1 MTISAIRGSAR
12 RRLSKV
18 GLGFIGAIAA
28 SLVVVGCSGA
38 TDDSATAA
46 GTDPAGSAWLADAE
60 SVAQAA
66 TTVPTVMRA
75 AQLGPVTPPAK
86 HTIFFVGCD
95 QSIPGCVA
103 QVTGVQEAAAAL
115 GYTVKICDAKADV
128 ASFQNCM
135 SQAVNAKPDVIVN
148 NARPA
153 ADAAEAYADAH
164 AAGIPVIGQ
173 FTSELPDPAKGN
185 TVEVGNV
192 CRQEG
197 EMLGNFIVAESGG
210 KADVA
215 VFADTVYG
223 CNGQRA
229 EGIQSALD
237 KCDTCKSTIKRFSAA
252 TAQTDLPPALQAT
265 IQSNPKLNWIVGTPG
280 FSGLMASDAVR
291 QAGRAD
297 SISVGTFD
305 GDEPSLALVRKGDII
320 KADVASGVYEN
331 GWTVVDAAARLAAG
345 QSIPDGISNPTQLLM
360 TEQSV
365 PQSGTYEGATGFREQ
380 FKQLWGVA

>member
-1 MTISAIRGSAR
+1 MTVSVTQRSTR
-12 RRLSKV
+12 RRLSRIM
-18 GLGFIGAIAA
+18 LGVLGAVTATVM
-28 SLVVVGCSGA
+28 LVGCAGA
-38 TDDSATAA
+38 TGDTATDP
-46 GTDPAGSAWLADAE
+46 GSDPAGSEWLAAAQDA
-60 SVAQAA
+60 AQAA
-66 TTVPTVMRA
+66 TTVPTVIRA
-75 AQLGPVTPPAK
+75 AQLGPVTPPATR
-86 HTIFFVGCD
+86 TIFFVGCD

-103 QVTGVQEAAAAL
+103 QVAGVQEAAAAL
-115 GYTVKICDAKADV
+115 GFTVKVCDAKADV

-153 ADAAEAYADAH
+153 ADAAEAYAGAH

-173 FTSELPDPAKGN
+173 FTSEQPDPAKGN

-229 EGIQSALD
+229 EGIEAALD
-237 KCDTCKSTIKRFSAA
+237 KCDSCKTTIKRFSAA
-252 TAQTDLPPALQAT
+252 TAQTDLPPALQAA

-291 QAGRAD
+291 QAGKAD

-331 GWTVVDAAARLAAG
+331 GWTVVDAAVRLAAG

-360 TEQSV
+360 TQSSV

-380 FKQLWGVA
+380 FETLWGVA

>member
-1 MTISAIRGSAR
+1 MTKSTTRGSAR
-12 RRLSKV
+12 GRLARV
-18 GLGFIGAIAA
+18 GLGVLAVITA
-28 SLVVVGCSGA
+28 SVVVVGCAGA
-38 TDDSATAA
+38 GGDSASPS
-46 GTDPAGSAWLADAE
+46 GTDPAGSAWLTAAE
-60 SVAQAA
+60 SAAEAA
-66 TTVPTVMRA
+66 TTVPTVIRA
-75 AQLGPVTPPAK
+75 AELGPVTPPSTR
-86 HTIFFVGCD
+86 TIFFVGCD

-173 FTSELPDPAKGN
+173 FTSEMPDPAKGN

-210 KADVA
+210 RAEVA

-229 EGIQSALD
+229 EGIEAALD
-237 KCDTCKSTIKRFSAA
+237 KCDSCKATVKRFSAA
-252 TAQTDLPPALQAT
+252 TAQTDLPPALQAA

-291 QAGRAD
+291 QAGKVD

-331 GWTVVDAAARLAAG
+331 GWTVVDAAVRLAAG
-345 QSIPDGISNPTQLLM
+345 QTIPDGISNPTQLLM
-360 TEQSV
+360 TESSV
-365 PQSGTYEGATGFREQ
+365 PQSGTYEGATGFRDQ

>member
-1 MTISAIRGSAR
+1 MTRTTTRGSVR
-12 RRLSKV
+12 GRLSKV
-18 GLGFIGAIAA
+18 GLGVLGMITA
-28 SLVVVGCSGA
+28 SLVVVGCAGA
-38 TDDSATAA
+38 TGDSASAS
-46 GTDPAGSAWLADAE
+46 GTDPAGSAWLAAAE
-60 SVAQAA
+60 NAAQAA
-66 TTVPTVMRA
+66 TTVPTVIRA
-75 AQLGPVTPPAK
+75 AELGPVTPPATR
-86 HTIFFVGCD
+86 TIFFVGCD

-115 GYTVKICDAKADV
+115 KYTVKVCDAKADV

-153 ADAAEAYADAH
+153 ADAAEAYAAAH

-173 FTSELPDPAKGN
+173 FTSEQPDPAKGN

-192 CRQEG
+192 CHQEG

-229 EGIQSALD
+229 EGIETALD
-237 KCDTCKSTIKRFSAA
+237 RCASCKSTIKRFSAA

-291 QAGRAD
+291 QAGKAD

-305 GDEPSLALVRKGDII
+305 GDEPGLALARKGDII

-331 GWTVVDAAARLAAG
+331 GWTVVDAAVRLAAG
-345 QSIPDGISNPTQLLM
+345 QTIPNGISNPTQLLM
-360 TEQSV
+360 TQSSV
-365 PQSGTYEGATGFREQ
+365 PQSGTYEGATGFRDQ